1 MREEE
6 DVDDAGS
13 DRFCVIPGSVAAWE
27 FRHVLCA
34 IMHSIM
40 DQLETF
46 PFLITLAIVWQFV
59 YSCDYCD

>member
-46 PFLITLAIVWQFV
+46 PFLITLAIV
-59 YSCDYCD
+59 